1 MKLKL
6 FLAIAFLIPAV
17 AGPGP
22 GPAAAGSTLET
33 VKQRDVLRCG
43 VRGGL
48 GGFSTIDANGE
59 WIGLDVD
66 FCRAVASAVLGDR
79 KKVEFIPLNAA
90 ARFPALQA
98 GEIDVLIR
106 NTTWSFTRDTSLGVD
121 FPAPTFYDGQGFLA
135 RKSLGAKSLR
145 DLKPGVRICFTTST
159 TTEINLANYAQGHR
173 LDYRPVPFHSTDEAR
188 AALFAGRCDL
198 FTSDLSGLASI
209 RTTDA
214 PNPDDYIILTDVISK
229 EPLGPV
235 VRDGDP
241 QWREIVQ
248 WVVFATLEAEENGID
263 SANVEA
269 MRATAASP
277 ALKAMLGAVPGI
289 GKGLG
294 LDDDWAFRVIR
305 QVGNYGQ
312 IFERN
317 VGVDTA
323 LALERGLNALWT
335 DGGLMYAPPL
345 R

>member
-1 MKLKL
+1 MKFKPL
-6 FLAIAFLIPAV
+6 FAIALLIPAV
-17 AGPGP
+17 ATAV
-22 GPAAAGSTLET
+22 PAAAGPTLDAVTE
-33 VKQRDVLRCG
+33 RGVLRCG

-48 GGFSTIDANGE
+48 VGFSAIEADGE
-59 WIGLDVD
+59 WAGLDVD
-66 FCRAVASAVLGDR
+66 FCRAVAAAVLGDR
-79 KKVEFIPLNAA
+79 KKVEFVPLDTA

-98 GEIDVLIR
+98 GDIDVLIR
-106 NTTWSFTRDTSLGVD
+106 NTTWTFTRDTSLGVE
-121 FPAPTFYDGQGFLA
+121 FLAATYYDGQGFLA

-159 TTEINLANYAQGHR
+159 TTETNLADYAQSHDF
-173 LDYRPVPFHSTDEAR
+173 DYGRVPFHATDEAR

-198 FTSDLSGLASI
+198 FTSDQSGLASI
-209 RTTDA
+209 RATDA
-214 PNPDDYIILTDVISK
+214 PNPDDYVILTDVISK

-248 WVVFATLEAEENGID
+248 WVIFATVEAEEKGID
-263 SANVEA
+263 SANVTA
-269 MRATAASP
+269 VRASSANP
-277 ALKAMLGAVPGI
+277 AVKAMLGAVPGI

-294 LDDDWAFRVIR
+294 LDDDWIFRVIR
-305 QVGNYGQ
+305 QVGNYSQ

-317 VGVDTA
+317 VGVNTA

-335 DGGLMYAPPL
+335 DGGLMYSPPL